1 MPPSRPSDQSL
12 LDRLNALKSTGVT
25 LDKPAKSTAILP
37 EPGAQPPS
45 KEDAL
50 AARLRILRGQS
61 GGSSSDGASTG
72 APPPGEP
79 PALRGHPPKEEGTEQ
94 VSPMPR
100 VPPQAH
106 PQKRPPYHPAEF
118 EAVDEEALDELLE
131 ALGDEEFDLAA
142 DEDVVPTPDSDPSDE
157 AKRVSDL
164 LESLRKDAGDPE
176 SNGPS
181 NTAGDDDEDNSD
193 GEQMTRDVDT
203 LLSQIRDEI
212 SSLPPPAAAP
222 PNEDEAAGEQPSF
235 TLPTVPSQLV
245 DPAPGPDPHSGGEDA
260 VERDLAAR
268 MASLRG
274 LGEGSADDGLLGLP
288 SAPTF
293 RPQDRDTSPTGGA
306 GGKRFGGSSKYTD
319 EDQKTWCVVCLDD
332 ATMECVGCDGD
343 GYCARCWREMHTGPA
358 AGYEERGHQWVKFE
372 RSARS

>member
-25 LDKPAKSTAILP
+25 LDKPANTAILP
-37 EPGAQPPS
+37 EPGAQPTS

-61 GGSSSDGASTG
+61 SSGDRDGASTA
-72 APPPGEP
+72 APPPVEP
-79 PALRGHPPKEEGTEQ
+79 PALRGQPPKEEGTKEL
-94 VSPMPR
+94 SPMPR
-100 VPPQAH
+100 APQVQS
-106 PQKRPPYHPAEF
+106 QKRPPYGSAEF
-118 EAVDEEALDELLE
+118 EAVDEEALDELLG

-142 DEDVVPTPDSDPSDE
+142 DEDAVPPPGSDPSDE
-157 AKRVSDL
+157 AERVSRL
-164 LESLRKDAGDPE
+164 LESLGKDAGDQE
-176 SNGPS
+176 SNGPG
-181 NTAGDDDEDNSD
+181 NTAGDDDDDNSD
-193 GEQMTRDVDT
+193 GEEMTRDVNA
-203 LLSQIRDEI
+203 LLAQIRDEI
-212 SSLPPPAAAP
+212 SSLPPPSAAAP
-222 PNEDEAAGEQPSF
+222 NDNDDEAAGEQPPF

-245 DPAPGPDPHSGGEDA
+245 DPVPGPGPHSSSSEDA

-274 LGEGSADDGLLGLP
+274 LGGSAEDGLLGLP

-293 RPQDRDTSPTGGA
+293 RPQDRDTSPGGGRKLGA
-306 GGKRFGGSSKYTD
+306 SSKYTD

-332 ATMECVGCDGD
+332 ATVECVGCDGD
-343 GYCARCWREMHTGPA
+343 GYCARCWREMHTGPS
-358 AGYEERGHQWVKFE
+358 AGYEERGHRWVRFE